1 MSDGSQPGAVP
12 PFEIALAP
20 GKGLLDARALWAS
33 VVGPHRLAMAK
44 GSSVPLTN
52 SRPEEI
58 ARNMGSAGALMFVGV
73 SLPGA
78 TPAPAAVSILF
89 SKQEALGA
97 NASAP
102 FNVNGQMG
110 GGGFGPTG
118 FMQLLLPGEQ
128 LFAQVAPGG
137 PAALAVVVAQV
148 QF

>member
-1 MSDGSQPGAVP
+1 MSDGSQPGAGL
-12 PFEIALAP
+12 PFEIELAR

-33 VVGPHRLAMAK
+33 VVGPHRLAAAK
-44 GSSVPLTN
+44 GSSVQLSN
-52 SRPEEI
+52 SRAEEV
-58 ARNMGSAGALMFVGV
+58 ARNMGASDALMFVGV
-73 SLPGA
+73 ALPGA
-78 TPAPAAVSILF
+78 NPAAAPVSILF
-89 SKQEALGA
+89 SRMEMLGV

-110 GGGFGPTG
+110 GGGFGQTG

-128 LFAQVAPGG
+128 LFAQIAPGG